1 MPRNPDKRP
10 CSVPDC
16 RAWAVRDSDP
26 PLCAAHIPES
36 ASPESNRRACPESNR
51 RACPESSRRA
61 CPESNRRAR
70 GAPPGNRNAMV
81 HGFYASTLHPDDLA
95 TLDEEATA
103 SSLDGEILIIR
114 IALRR
119 LQHMILSGA
128 TPGPNP
134 RRLEAND
141 YARFIGLTF
150 QGANTL
156 SRLLRVRWELPD
168 NPWDRIMDAALDSL
182 SEEWG
187 VEL

>member
-10 CSVPDC
+10 CSEPDC

-36 ASPESNRRACPESNR
+36 ACPESNR
-51 RACPESSRRA
+51 RAS
-61 CPESNRRAR
+61 
-70 GAPPGNRNAMV
+70 GAPPGNRNALV
-81 HGFYASTLHPDDLA
+81 HGFYTSTLHPDDLA
-95 TLDEEATA
+95 TLGDEATA

-114 IALRR
+114 VALRR

-150 QGANTL
+150 QGTNTL
-156 SRLLRVRWELPD
+156 SRLLRVRYELGD
-168 NPWDRIMDAALDSL
+168 NPWEKIMDAALDGL

-187 VEL
+187 IEL

>member
-1 MPRNPDKRP
+1 
-10 CSVPDC
+10 
-16 RAWAVRDSDP
+16 
-26 PLCAAHIPES
+26 
-36 ASPESNRRACPESNR
+36 
-51 RACPESSRRA
+51 
-61 CPESNRRAR
+61 
-70 GAPPGNRNAMV
+70 V

-114 IALRR
+114 VALRR
-119 LQHMILSGA
+119 LQSMILSGT

-156 SRLLRVRWELPD
+156 SRLLRVRYQLPD

-187 VEL
+187 IEL

>member
-10 CSVPDC
+10 CSQPGC

-26 PLCAAHIPES
+26 PLCAAHIPDS
-36 ASPESNRRACPESNR
+36 LG
-51 RACPESSRRA
+51 
-61 CPESNRRAR
+61 
-70 GAPPGNRNAMV
+70 GAPLGNRNALT

-95 TLDEEATA
+95 TIDQGVTDA
-103 SSLDGEILIIR
+103 SLDGEILIIR
-114 IALRR
+114 VALRR
-119 LQHMILSGA
+119 LQHMILTGA
-128 TPGPNP
+128 TPGPNS
-134 RRLEAND
+134 RRLGAGD

-156 SRLLRVRWELPD
+156 SRLLRVRNELPD
-168 NPWDRIMDAALDSL
+168 NPWDKIMDQVLDEL

>member
-36 ASPESNRRACPESNR
+36 
-51 RACPESSRRA
+51 
-61 CPESNRRAR
+61 AR

-128 TPGPNP
+128 SPGPNP

-182 SEEWG
+182 SEGWG

>member
-36 ASPESNRRACPESNR
+36 DG
-51 RACPESSRRA
+51 
-61 CPESNRRAR
+61 

-114 IALRR
+114 LALRR

>member
-16 RAWAVRDSDP
+16 RAWAVRGSVL
-26 PLCAAHIPES
+26 PLCAAHMPDK
-36 ASPESNRRACPESNR
+36 AN
-51 RACPESSRRA
+51 
-61 CPESNRRAR
+61 
-70 GAPPGNRNAMV
+70 GAPPGNRNTLV

-95 TLDEEATA
+95 ILDEEATD

-114 IALRR
+114 VALRR
-119 LQHMILSGA
+119 LQQMVLSGT

-134 RRLEAND
+134 RRLEASD

-156 SRLLRVRWELPD
+156 ARLLRVRYELPD
-168 NPWDRIMDAALDSL
+168 NPWDRIMDAALDNL

-187 VEL
+187 IEL